1 MTIRS
6 LLVATDFSEHARRAA
21 LRAAL
26 LAREHRARRVTLL
39 HVAPGQPALARALR
53 RRLQDLARELKART
67 GVTLAPRLAQ
77 GSVVDVIARAAGRF
91 DLLVVG
97 ARGMHPLRDLA
108 IGTSAERLV
117 RKVRRPLLVV
127 KRAPAGSYRRVLAPV
142 DFSADAAAALG
153 FAARLAPAAS
163 LAVLHAYEAPYES
176 KLRFAGLAED
186 TIHERRRQARAQ
198 ALAAMDRML
207 LALRLTGARV
217 SRHVTHGYAPSVIS
231 RADGELGADLVAI
244 GKHGRSLLADLLL
257 GSVTQH
263 ALASAKGDVLVV
275 PSTRRAARARR

>member
-1 MTIRS
+1 MKIRS

-26 LAREHRARRVTLL
+26 LAREHRAPRVTLL
-39 HVAPGQPALARALR
+39 HVSPRQPALARALR

-77 GSVVDVIARAAGRF
+77 GSVVDVIARSANRF
-91 DLLVVG
+91 DLVVVG

-127 KRAPAGSYRRVLAPV
+127 KRAPAGPYRRVLAPV

-153 FAARLAPAAS
+153 FAARLAPDAS

-176 KLRFAGLAED
+176 KLRFAGLADD
-186 TIHERRRQARAQ
+186 TIHEQRQRARAQ
-198 ALAAMDRML
+198 ARVAMDRML
-207 LALRLTGARV
+207 AALRLPASRV
-217 SRHVTHGYAPSVIS
+217 TRQLTHGYAPSVIS
-231 RADGELGADLVAI
+231 REDAEFGADLLAI
-244 GKHGRSLLADLLL
+244 GKHGRSRLADLLL
-257 GSVTQH
+257 GSVTLH
-263 ALASAKGDVLVV
+263 ALASARGDVLVV